1 MAKKYLS
8 TLKVSAGLFSA
19 ILIVLLVNG
28 LPANAQTVS
37 TETKDQGLQMSLLIS
52 SPSTEAVYTRY
63 GHVAFRILNP
73 VQGTDIAYNYGMFDY
88 NEPNFI
94 LRFVR
99 GETDYYVEA
108 LYTSY
113 YVEEYLRSGRGIV
126 ELVLNLTQEEIEK
139 AERYLAWNIRPENKR
154 YRYNIFYDNCATR
167 LIEIIKETTGATLQI
182 PHEGEERKWRQL
194 IDECCTDAPW
204 VKFGIDLA
212 LGAKTDT
219 YANPEE
225 QLFLPNRM
233 LDLLPRT
240 TLLYPNGRST
250 PLIRDTKEW
259 FPAKPASME
268 PAEEGWPTPLLA
280 SIALLIVS
288 IAVAVWDV
296 RRKDICYVYD
306 SILLAI
312 MGLSGCVIFILSF
325 FSEHPHTNPNYNLF
339 LLHPLHLLIGL
350 PLTVVPLFHRA
361 GFVYHFINFAEL
373 SLIGLAIWFL
383 PQQVV
388 LPLYVAGIAL
398 WLLSARW
405 ILVNR
410 WRKNVR

>member
-19 ILIVLLVNG
+19 ILIVLLASG
-28 LPANAQTVS
+28 LLANAQTVS

-204 VKFGIDLA
+204 VKFGINLA
-212 LGAKTDT
+212 LGRKQI
-219 YANPEE
+219 PM
-225 QLFLPNRM
+225 PIR
-233 LDLLPRT
+233 
-240 TLLYPNGRST
+240 RSSYSCR
-250 PLIRDTKEW
+250 IECW
-259 FPAKPASME
+259 
-268 PAEEGWPTPLLA
+268 
-280 SIALLIVS
+280 
-288 IAVAVWDV
+288 
-296 RRKDICYVYD
+296 ICYHVPLY
-306 SILLAI
+306 SIPMVNQHHSSGI
-312 MGLSGCVIFILSF
+312 PKSGFRLSRPVW
-325 FSEHPHTNPNYNLF
+325 NLRRRAG
-339 LLHPLHLLIGL
+339 LHL
-350 PLTVVPLFHRA
+350 
-361 GFVYHFINFAEL
+361 Y
-373 SLIGLAIWFL
+373 
-383 PQQVV
+383 
-388 LPLYVAGIAL
+388 
-398 WLLSARW
+398 
-405 ILVNR
+405 
-410 WRKNVR
+410 

>member
-19 ILIVLLVNG
+19 ILIVLLASG

-167 LIEIIKETTGATLQI
+167 LIEIIKESG
-182 PHEGEERKWRQL
+182 
-194 IDECCTDAPW
+194 
-204 VKFGIDLA
+204 
-212 LGAKTDT
+212 
-219 YANPEE
+219 
-225 QLFLPNRM
+225 
-233 LDLLPRT
+233 
-240 TLLYPNGRST
+240 
-250 PLIRDTKEW
+250 
-259 FPAKPASME
+259 
-268 PAEEGWPTPLLA
+268 
-280 SIALLIVS
+280 
-288 IAVAVWDV
+288 
-296 RRKDICYVYD
+296 D
-306 SILLAI
+306 S
-312 MGLSGCVIFILSF
+312 
-325 FSEHPHTNPNYNLF
+325 
-339 LLHPLHLLIGL
+339 
-350 PLTVVPLFHRA
+350 
-361 GFVYHFINFAEL
+361 
-373 SLIGLAIWFL
+373 
-383 PQQVV
+383 
-388 LPLYVAGIAL
+388 
-398 WLLSARW
+398 
-405 ILVNR
+405 
-410 WRKNVR
+410 